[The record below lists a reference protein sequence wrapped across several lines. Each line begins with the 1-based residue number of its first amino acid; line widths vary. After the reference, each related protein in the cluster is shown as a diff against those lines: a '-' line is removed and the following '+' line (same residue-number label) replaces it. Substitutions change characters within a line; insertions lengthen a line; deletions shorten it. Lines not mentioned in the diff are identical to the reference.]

1 MQHKKEHNCDGIRR
15 VIKNVSA
22 NVKCKRWC
30 AGGGSDNSNTAEK
43 IKNPTQADAEQD
55 LKKLMIFVELC

>member
-1 MQHKKEHNCDGIRR
+1 M
-15 VIKNVSA
+15 
-22 NVKCKRWC
+22 WC
-30 AGGGSDNSNTAEK
+30 AGGGSADSNTAEK